1 MQTANA
7 FTTQDAAEPKNNSP
21 LAYGP
26 ATVTLA
32 VPANALR
39 LILAPSTTLKVSEDS
54 ELSRY
59 YLVPSGTQ
67 AEFDVAS
74 LENVFI
80 QQYATPGTVNFRFAT
95 A

>member
-32 VPANALR
+32 VPA
-39 LILAPSTTLKVSEDS
+39 TTLKVSEDS